1 MQDRRAFLREGAMA
15 LGAAA
20 VGRASQVAEDPA
32 AAGRPQAVSQPPV
45 NHFGVNLHL
54 DRFPPE
60 LAFKQLAQAKAMGV
74 GWVRGVTCA
83 WANVEVRKG
92 EWNFA
97 RPDRELEVV
106 EAAGLQPV
114 GCLGPSVKW
123 AAPLDPES
131 QKAPWGWSIYPPG
144 DLDAWGE
151 YVHRVVARYKGRIR
165 HWSPWNE
172 PDNFGFF
179 WPAKDKE
186 QRQDATWLQE
196 RREAFLRIQRATHAA
211 AKKADP
217 QCLVLSGAFAMGG
230 DYDKDFVPWLIRNG
244 LGAACDIVDVHM
256 YWSVANLRRTV
267 ESTRRWL
274 AEAGVQKP
282 LWMTEFGAAVRH
294 EPSWIGPFTH
304 DQLQSYAPK
313 ALATVLA
320 LGVEKAF
327 WYQGY
332 TEGNSPM
339 TLEKSEFSLIVTD
352 GPTPAAWSFAAA
364 VRLLRAAKFLGDVQ
378 LEMKAGKAAGHRF
391 ATPEGE
397 AAILWALSPDNLDN
411 RPARAEG
418 VLHWQDWRIPI
429 VLSERPTI
437 LLAPAPRTVE

>member
-1 MQDRRAFLREGAMA
+1 MQHRRAFLQGGALA
-15 LGAAA
+15 LGA
-20 VGRASQVAEDPA
+20 V
-32 AAGRPQAVSQPPV
+32 AAGQAGEPPKAPQAPPTPAD

-54 DRFPPE
+54 DRFPPD

-83 WANVEVRKG
+83 WANVERKKG
-92 EWNFA
+92 EWNFD

-106 EAAGLQPV
+106 EAVGLQPL

-131 QKAPWGWSIYPPG
+131 QKAWWGWSNYPPG
-144 DLDAWGE
+144 DLGAWGDC
-151 YVHRVVARYKGRIR
+151 VSRVVCRYKGRIR

-186 QRQDATWLQE
+186 QQKDAKWLQE
-196 RREAFLRIQRATHAA
+196 RREAFLKIQRTAHAA

-217 QCLVLSGAFAMGG
+217 ECLVLSGAFAMGG
-230 DYDKDFVPWLIRNG
+230 DYDKEFVPWLIRNG
-244 LGAACDIVDVHM
+244 LGAVCDVVDVHM
-256 YWSVANLRRTV
+256 YWSVANIRRTIGD
-267 ESTRRWL
+267 TRRWL
-274 AEAGVQKP
+274 AEAGTPKP
-282 LWMTEFGAAVRH
+282 LWMTEIGASLRH
-294 EPSWIGPFTH
+294 EANWIGPFTH

-313 ALATVLA
+313 VLATVLA
-320 LGVEKAF
+320 LGIEKTL

-339 TLEKSEFSLIVTD
+339 TLEKSEFSLAVTD

-364 VRLLRAAKFLGDVQ
+364 VRLLRAARFLGDAK
-378 LEMKAGKAAGHRF
+378 LEAKTGRAVGHCF

-397 AAILWALSPDNLDN
+397 AAVLWALSPDGLDN
-411 RPARAEG
+411 RPARAEA
-418 VLHWQDWRIPI
+418 VLDWQGRRIPV

-437 LLAPAPRTVE
+437 LLTGAPHPVE

>member
-1 MQDRRAFLREGAMA
+1 MQNRRAFLQGGALA
-15 LGAAA
+15 IGAAA
-20 VGRASQVAEDPA
+20 
-32 AAGRPQAVSQPPV
+32 AGQGAQPPTASGQAPKAAE

-74 GWVRGVTCA
+74 GCVRGVTCA
-83 WANVEVRKG
+83 WANVEPKKG
-92 EWNFA
+92 QWNFD

-106 EAAGLQPV
+106 EAVGLLPI

-123 AAPLDPES
+123 ASPLDPES
-131 QKAPWGWSIYPPG
+131 QRVWWGWSIFPPD

-151 YVHRVVARYKGRIR
+151 YVSRVVARYKGRIR

-179 WPAKDKE
+179 WPPRDKAQRGDAK
-186 QRQDATWLQE
+186 WLQE
-196 RREAFLRIQRATHAA
+196 RREAYLRIQQAAHAA

-217 QCLVLSGAFAMGG
+217 QCVVLSGAFAMGG
-230 DYDKDFVPWLIRNG
+230 DYDPQFVPWLISNG
-244 LGAACDIVDVHM
+244 LPAACDIVDVHM
-256 YWSVANLRRTV
+256 YWSIANIRRTV

-274 AEAGVQKP
+274 AEAGAPNP
-282 LWMTEFGAAVRH
+282 LWMTEIGAALRH
-294 EPSWIGPFTH
+294 GADWIGPFTH

-313 ALATVLA
+313 VLATVLA
-320 LGVEKAF
+320 LGIEKTI

-339 TLEKSEFSLIVTD
+339 TLDKSEFSLAVTD
-352 GPTPAAWSFAAA
+352 GPTPAAWSFAAT
-364 VRLLRAAKFLGDVQ
+364 VRLLRAAKFIGDAR
-378 LEMKAGKAAGHRF
+378 LEATAGKAIGHCF

-397 AAILWALSPDNLDN
+397 AAILWAASPDSLDN
-411 RPARAEG
+411 RPARAEA
-418 VLHWQDWRIPI
+418 VLHWLGRRIPV
-429 VLSERPTI
+429 VLSDRPTV
-437 LLAPAPRTVE
+437 LLA